1 MHHQKPQIP
10 KKSISVAST
19 DFDAGYEI
27 GVTVLRAVGKTPG
40 KGLILPG
47 TSSTGRKQR
56 LKAVIGFLSS
66 RTEEVFATSSL
77 SKEMF
82 YTPSGALDASA
93 KVEKATNEAFANRKD
108 HRQFNATWED
118 SSLSFKSGLA
128 DKRSFKLCLAMADS
142 EDVSE
147 SLLAYPIGISCI
159 EIDLTSQNGIKI
171 VDIPLK
177 YIGNDRSM
185 KPIKV
190 WIDQGR
196 VEKRKGRK
204 SIGKRVTSGFSFTKR
219 KSWRKKQGRYQDT
232 SSDEKSL
239 QLNDRPNE
247 EMLVRLSI
255 RVEKKDT
262 GVEVSLQDT
271 TVDLNDTMSD
281 APISLPEEETP
292 SYFAGKAN
300 KGASSDDVS
309 PTDKNIQ
316 DKKTGDI
323 LDQEENDMSQG
334 SQTVKMGR
342 HAPGLAYTSQNL
354 QSGLCGA
361 LTNTFSADY
370 DEETLGDTADMSSGI
385 LAPLSSVSLSVWS
398 TSRHHDGINN
408 RGTKNDNGHFLEL
421 TKSLL
426 ACLPSYND
434 VLRAAERTA
443 YPGYE
448 SGVRQVPS
456 LVEAGTF
463 LSQGNQSLSMDPTLT
478 MDSGIFSESKE
489 SEMDIEGTVSMLL
502 ERGPTAI
509 ERIQGDSMKIIE
521 SEEKEDPQQETDTIQ
536 NNSLVESEIRED
548 RKISARAESVP
559 IDSESQEAVHNTVIQ
574 AAEEKTTH
582 RKVSSVGAYDY
593 TPIEMPALESS
604 QHKPL
609 AWRPTSSTASPLTR
623 AQKRE
628 AKSILR
634 RLHSDPGNDSEALAV
649 MYSEPQA
656 LDAAFDD
663 TQFWKSVVY

>member
-27 GVTVLRAVGKTPG
+27 GVTVLGAVGKTPG

-128 DKRSFKLCLAMADS
+128 DKRSFKVCLAMADS
-142 EDVSE
+142 ENVSE
-147 SLLAYPIGISCI
+147 SVLAYPIGVSSI

-177 YIGNDRSM
+177 YLGNEDTSM

-190 WIDQGR
+190 RIDQGR

-204 SIGKRVTSGFSFTKR
+204 SIGQLVTSGFSFTKR
-219 KSWRKKQGRYQDT
+219 KSWLKKQGRYQDA
-232 SSDEKSL
+232 SHGEEEAL

-247 EMLVRLSI
+247 EMLVRLRI

-281 APISLPEEETP
+281 TSISLPEEETP
-292 SYFAGKAN
+292 SYFTGKAK
-300 KGASSDDVS
+300 KGASSGDVS
-309 PTDKNIQ
+309 PRTDKNMKN
-316 DKKTGDI
+316 KKTDDI
-323 LDQEENDMSQG
+323 LDQEENDTSQG

-361 LTNTFSADY
+361 LRNTFSADY

-385 LAPLSSVSLSVWS
+385 LAPLSSVSVWS
-398 TSRHHDGINN
+398 TSRHD
-408 RGTKNDNGHFLEL
+408 DNGRFLEL
-421 TKSLL
+421 PKSLL

-443 YPGYE
+443 DPEYE
-448 SGVRQVPS
+448 CGLRKVPS

-489 SEMDIEGTVSMLL
+489 PEMDIEETVSMLL

-509 ERIQGDSMKIIE
+509 ARIQDDSIKILE
-521 SEEKEDPQQETDTIQ
+521 SEEKEDPQQETETIQ
-536 NNSLVESEIRED
+536 ANPLVESDVREY
-548 RKISARAESVP
+548 SAIPVRAESVP
-559 IDSESQEAVHNTVIQ
+559 IDSESQKAVHNTVIQ

-609 AWRPTSSTASPLTR
+609 AWRPTRSTASSPLTR

-634 RLHSDPGNDSEALAV
+634 RLHSGPAKDSEALAA